1 MPYIPPTPPR
11 QAKPVTPVVKP
22 ELDAQP
28 SSITPAFT
36 NSSFEPTV
44 NSKMYSPLD
53 HAKTAEIAKTPSV
66 PTPTLPDTSDVFFQP
81 KLPLDSTIELGP
93 ESVDASARSSAAPV
107 GADEAT
113 GPSPTLPDTTDVL
126 SPQSLSRAS
135 TASTAPTV
143 GSKRSSWSHRK
154 PVPPVISLPTNNLP
168 SSHPFARGAPSPRSK
183 GDLDTPPVTP
193 RSAGPVPPRRPGAH
207 NRSISNLATPASPAG
222 SELSEGS
229 GMLWRPP
236 VPEVGPGD
244 EDGMEELTPE
254 PSGVFYGGKRI
265 GGPKPI
271 PSRQSSRQ
279 SAPAPSQAPELG
291 APISS
296 SHQSASSVNTH
307 ESEQRTPP
315 VSSAQHPL
323 RLRLDKSLPALPI
336 DADADSEH
344 KRPVSRH
351 KVNTS
356 ASSGPSTQII
366 TPRSNSHGQTPEQ
379 GKTEDREKGKIK
391 WAKSLADLARSRKD
405 RSADSGEGDK
415 TATSAQVDP
424 EEDESFSVDRIP
436 SKRRLFEA
444 GTLFLRDENGDLVSF
459 GEMFPKTPL
468 STTED
473 EPMPPMP
480 RTVIFFIRHFWC
492 GQCQDFMF
500 ASLSQLDPVAIEKAG
515 IKVIVISNG
524 SWKIIKSYKKLFKC
538 PFPIYVDGPRKL
550 YSLLGYVIP
559 IPPRVNEAYPSE

>member
-1 MPYIPPTPPR
+1 MPYIPPTPL
-11 QAKPVTPVVKP
+11 QETKPAAPVVKP

-28 SSITPAFT
+28 SSITPAFIS
-36 NSSFEPTV
+36 SSFEPTPH
-44 NSKMYSPLD
+44 SEMYSPLD
-53 HAKTAEIAKTPSV
+53 HAQTAEIAKTPRV
-66 PTPTLPDTSDVFFQP
+66 PTPILPDTSDVFFQP
-81 KLPLDSTIELGP
+81 KLPPASTIELAP
-93 ESVDASARSSAAPV
+93 ESIAPQPKSSATLLGSAGTP
-107 GADEAT
+107 D
-113 GPSPTLPDTTDVL
+113 PSPTLPDTTDI
-126 SPQSLSRAS
+126 PAQQSLSRAS
-135 TASTAPTV
+135 TASTTPTV

-183 GDLDTPPVTP
+183 GDLDAPPVPP

-207 NRSISNLATPASPAG
+207 NRSISNLASPSSPAG
-222 SELSEGS
+222 SDLSEGS
-229 GMLWRPP
+229 GMLWRPS

-244 EDGMEELTPE
+244 EDGMEVLTPE
-254 PSGVFYGGKRI
+254 PSAVLFAGKRI

-271 PSRQSSRQ
+271 PSRQSSKH
-279 SAPAPSQAPELG
+279 STPAPSQAPELG

-296 SHQSASSVNTH
+296 GHRTASSVNTH
-307 ESEQRTPP
+307 ESGQRTPP

-323 RLRLDKSLPALPI
+323 RLRLDKSLPDLPLDP
-336 DADADSEH
+336 DAESDH
-344 KRPVSRH
+344 NPQVSRH
-351 KVNTS
+351 KANIST
-356 ASSGPSTQII
+356 SSGPSTQII
-366 TPRSNSHGQTPEQ
+366 TPRSNSHGQTPRQE
-379 GKTEDREKGKIK
+379 KTEDQEKRKIK
-391 WAKSLADLARSRKD
+391 WAKSLVDLARNRKEK
-405 RSADSGEGDK
+405 SADSGQGDK

-468 STTED
+468 STAED

-524 SWKIIKSYKKLFKC
+524 SWKIIKSYKKLFRC